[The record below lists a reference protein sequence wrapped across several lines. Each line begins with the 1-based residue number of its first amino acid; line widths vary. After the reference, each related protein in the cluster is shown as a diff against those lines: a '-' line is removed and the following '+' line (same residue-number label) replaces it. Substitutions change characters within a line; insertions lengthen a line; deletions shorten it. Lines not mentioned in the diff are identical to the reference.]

1 MPVLKGMVGRRK
13 SYRTFY
19 FRYHV
24 QYCDSDTKMP
34 FVVLDGFFFKRFMTL
49 TFV

>member
-13 SYRTFY
+13 RYRTFY

-24 QYCDSDTKMP
+24 QYCDRDP
-34 FVVLDGFFFKRFMTL
+34 LLF
-49 TFV
+49 